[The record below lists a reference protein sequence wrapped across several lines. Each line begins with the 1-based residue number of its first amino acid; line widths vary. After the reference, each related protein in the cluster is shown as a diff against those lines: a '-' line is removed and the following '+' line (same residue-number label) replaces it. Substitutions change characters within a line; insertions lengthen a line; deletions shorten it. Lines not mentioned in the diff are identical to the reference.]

1 MIYLVFLQFKRL
13 KMPLK
18 GKFILS
24 NLHYQ
29 IELKIRVSY
38 LIKKGKEETGFM
50 TAQLII
56 PAMNGL
62 ITKVKLQL
70 LQIKKLPQKITAA

>member
-1 MIYLVFLQFKRL
+1 
-13 KMPLK
+13 MPLK

-29 IELKIRVSY
+29 IELKIRLSY
-38 LIKKGKEETGFM
+38 LMKKGKEETGFM

>member
-1 MIYLVFLQFKRL
+1 MKR
-13 KMPLK
+13 
-18 GKFILS
+18 
-24 NLHYQ
+24 
-29 IELKIRVSY
+29 
-38 LIKKGKEETGFM
+38 GKEDTGFV

-56 PAMNGL
+56 PAINRL